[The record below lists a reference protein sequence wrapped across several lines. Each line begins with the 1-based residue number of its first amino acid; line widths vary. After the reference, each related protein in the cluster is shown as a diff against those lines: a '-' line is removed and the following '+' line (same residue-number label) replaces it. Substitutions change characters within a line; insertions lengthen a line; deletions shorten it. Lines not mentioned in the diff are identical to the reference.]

1 MTPSA
6 SPEDL
11 FLAAL
16 DRPPADRAAFLEA
29 ACTGDPDRL
38 RRVRELL
45 AAHDQSRGPL
55 DAPAVAGPTAEWPP
69 PEAPGTAVGPY
80 KLVEVIGEG
89 GMGTVYLAR
98 QQEPVHRL
106 VALKVIKAG
115 MDSKGVL
122 ARFEAERQALAI
134 MDHPNIAR
142 VLDAGATPDGRPY
155 FVMELVKGTP
165 ITRYCDD
172 HHLTPRQR
180 LELFVPV
187 CQAVQHAHQKGIIHR
202 DLKPSNVLVAPY
214 DGAPVPKVIDFGVA
228 KAAGV
233 PLTDKTLVTG
243 LGAVVGTPEYMS
255 PEQAELNNRDIDT
268 RSDVYS
274 LGVLLYELLTGTT
287 PLTTKR
293 VKDAALLE
301 VLRVIREEDP
311 PRPSTRLSESKD
323 SLPSISAQRQTEPAR
338 LTKLVR
344 GELDWIVMKAL
355 EKDRGRRYE
364 TATGLAADVQ
374 RHLAGEAVQAV
385 PPTTWYRLRKVVR
398 RHKTAVL
405 VGTVLVLTL
414 VAGAIGTAL
423 GFVKAVAERNEK
435 EKSADAERAAKEL
448 AQARLEQVE
457 KANDILAA
465 LFQKLD
471 PHRARQD
478 QGLRAQLA
486 RHVDEAARL
495 LTGDLIGDPVM
506 VARLQHRLG
515 LSQVHLGY
523 PERGIGLLDRAGETR
538 KAHLGHDNP
547 DTLNTLHCLAE
558 AYEAAGQRGRA
569 LKLHEQVVE
578 RRRATLGPDHVDT
591 LTSCNCLAA
600 CYQDDGQL
608 GKALPLL
615 EQAYERLQRDPGPVP
630 GLLPAVMSNLAR
642 GYMADDRLDKAV
654 PLLEAALGK
663 LKADPGPDHPD
674 TLGVMNNLA
683 VAYSMTNRPKV
694 AVPLLEQVLATVKA
708 QLGPDHAHTL
718 ICMDNLGAAYRD
730 AGQPDRAA
738 SVYEQALARRRVRL
752 PADHPDVLANIAT
765 LAARYEALSQYAKA
779 EALRREAVEKTGKQP
794 GEPSAQAADALN
806 ALGVN
811 LLQQRKWA
819 DAEAAFQNC
828 LAVRERKQPDDWRTF
843 STRTQIGIALLRQE
857 KYADAEPLLRTGY
870 EGMRQRAA
878 KIPAPGKARRL
889 AAAVEPLVE
898 LYDAWG
904 KRDHADEWRKKLE
917 AHRDAEKQTEKP
929 KER

>member
-1 MTPSA
+1 MTAPPPDSESIFHAARDIADPDRRRAFVREACGGDAEWGAVIEAMLSA
-6 SPEDL
+6 ADRPDSL
-11 FLAAL
+11 L
-16 DRPPADRAAFLEA
+16 DRPAGGDAGAA
-29 ACTGDPDRL
+29 
-38 RRVRELL
+38 V
-45 AAHDQSRGPL
+45 DQP
-55 DAPAVAGPTAEWPP
+55 AGPR
-69 PEAPGTAVGPY
+69 PGTLIGPY
-80 KLVEVIGEG
+80 KLLEQLGEG
-89 GMGTVYLAR
+89 GFGVVFLAEQTV
-98 QQEPVHRL
+98 PVRRK
-106 VALKVIKAG
+106 VALKILKPG
-115 MDSKGVL
+115 MDTRQVV
-122 ARFEAERQALAI
+122 ARFEAERQALAL

-142 VLDAGATPDGRPY
+142 VFDGGATAAGRPY
-155 FVMELVKGTP
+155 FVMELVKGAP
-165 ITRYCDD
+165 ITEFCDQNQ
-172 HHLTPRQR
+172 LTPRQR
-180 LELFVPV
+180 LELFVSV

-202 DLKPSNVLVAPY
+202 DLKPSNILVSRH
-214 DGAPVPKVIDFGVA
+214 DTTPVVKVIDFGVA
-228 KAAGV
+228 KALGQE
-233 PLTDKTLVTG
+233 LTDKTLHTG
-243 LGAVVGTPEYMS
+243 VAQMVGTPLYMS
-255 PEQAELNNRDIDT
+255 PEQAGMSDLDVDT

-274 LGVLLYELLTGTT
+274 LGVVLYELLTGTT
-287 PLTTKR
+287 PFAKER
-293 VKDAALLE
+293 FKQAGYDDI
-301 VLRVIREEDP
+301 RRIIREEEP
-311 PRPSTRLSESKD
+311 PKPSTRLSTLGQQGETV
-323 SLPSISAQRQTEPAR
+323 SAARGAEPRKLSA
-338 LTKLVR
+338 LVR
-344 GELDWIVMKAL
+344 GELDWIVMTAL
-355 EKDRGRRYE
+355 EKDRTRRYE

-374 RHLAGEAVQAV
+374 RYLAGEAVQAV

-398 RHKTAVL
+398 QHRTAVSA
-405 VGTVLVLTL
+405 GTVLFLTL
-414 VAGAIGTAL
+414 VAGTIGTTL

-471 PHRARQD
+471 PHQARQD

-515 LSQVHLGY
+515 LSQVNLGY
-523 PERGIGLLDRAGETR
+523 PERGIELLDRAGETR
-538 KAHLGHDNP
+538 KAHLGHDDP
-547 DTLNTLHCLAE
+547 DTLNSRHCLAE
-558 AYEAAGQRGRA
+558 AYVAAGQRGRA
-569 LKLHEQVVE
+569 LKLHEQVLE

-615 EQAYERLQRDPGPVP
+615 ERAYERLQRDPGPVP

-642 GYMADDRLDKAV
+642 AYMADDRLDEAV

-674 TLGVMNNLA
+674 ALGVMNNLA
-683 VAYSMTNRPKV
+683 VAYSMTNRPKE

-738 SVYEQALARRRVRL
+738 SVYEQALARRRVKL
-752 PADHPDVLANIAT
+752 PADHPDVLANIHT
-765 LAARYEALSQYAKA
+765 LAARYEALTQYAKA
-779 EALRREAVEKTGKQP
+779 ESLRREAVEKTGKLP
-794 GEPSAQAADALN
+794 GGPSPQAADALH

-819 DAEAAFQNC
+819 DAEAVFQNC
-828 LAVRERKQPDDWRTF
+828 LAIRERKQPDDWRTF
-843 STRTQIGIALLRQE
+843 SARTQVGIALLRQE

-904 KRDHADEWRKKLE
+904 KRDQADEWRKKLE
-917 AHRDAEKQTEKP
+917 AHRDAEKP